1 MSRAENQILLSIRRF
16 YTKVFANETLN
27 PSAKVVELIN
37 GGEHGDPKELVTRA
51 NDALY
56 RPLAMA
62 IYGNASSEEVD
73 VFIASSTA
81 EFNHWMDTARFA
93 AKGKKKSISIDG
105 MSQEQLISLK
115 SEIEKLL
122 CPKGKIDEDDF
133 S

>member
-1 MSRAENQILLSIRRF
+1 MSKAENQILLSIRRF

-37 GGEHGDPKELVTRA
+37 AGEHGEAKELVTRA

-62 IYGNASSEEVD
+62 IYGGASLEDVN

-81 EFNHWMDTARFA
+81 EFNHWMDAAKFA
-93 AKGKKKSISIDG
+93 AKGKNKDISIDK
-105 MSQEQLISLK
+105 MSKEQLIALK
-115 SEIEKLL
+115 SEIEKMLE
-122 CPKGKIDEDDF
+122 PKQKIDEDDF

>member
-16 YTKVFANETLN
+16 YTRIFANGTFN

-62 IYGNASSEEVD
+62 IYSNASSEDVD
-73 VFIASSTA
+73 IFIASSTA
-81 EFNHWMDTARFA
+81 EFNHWMDAAKFT
-93 AKGKKKSISIDG
+93 AKGKNKDISIDK
-105 MSQEQLISLK
+105 MSREQLILLK
-115 SEIEKLL
+115 AEIEKRLES
-122 CPKGKIDEDDF
+122 KQKIDEDDF